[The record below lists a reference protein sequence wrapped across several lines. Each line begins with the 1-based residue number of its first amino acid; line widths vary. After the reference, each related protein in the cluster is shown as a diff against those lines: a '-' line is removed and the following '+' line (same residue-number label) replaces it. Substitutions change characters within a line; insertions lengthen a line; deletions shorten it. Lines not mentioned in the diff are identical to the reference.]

1 MHIKNIPKILKI
13 IFRTTLQ
20 KHILRH
26 YNLKYEE
33 DVYKENIPKI
43 LYFIFRKMHKKK
55 HSKNSINYI

>member
-1 MHIKNIPKILKI
+1 MHIKNIPKILKF

-26 YNLKYEE
+26 DNLKYEE

-43 LYFIFRKMHKKK
+43 LYFIFRKMHTKKNIPK
-55 HSKNSINYI
+55 IL